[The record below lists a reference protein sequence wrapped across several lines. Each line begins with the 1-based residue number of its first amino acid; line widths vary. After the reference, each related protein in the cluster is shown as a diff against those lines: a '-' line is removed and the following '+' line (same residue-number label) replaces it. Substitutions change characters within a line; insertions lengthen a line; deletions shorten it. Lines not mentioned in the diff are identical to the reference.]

1 MITVSNNKAYYTLF
15 AILFICAAVLLLFII
30 LPSPTDPLSR
40 KPNSLEKTYT
50 ALVTHGF
57 SSNLCEKISPK
68 ALSSTIF
75 NSSGSQIY
83 YERSACYFYVAA
95 AELNDAYCPLVVEA
109 KAFLR
114 DGSQFSPEG
123 CREIVSEGRPWRATV
138 GIANHE
144 ELLRAAGYNGENL
157 TEAVPGAEPDMAWM
171 ELYYSLKKN
180 SGGQLQQSFNQLPD
194 FSSE

>member
-68 ALSSTIF
+68 ALSSTIYH
-75 NSSGSQIY
+75 QKL
-83 YERSACYFYVAA
+83 SAV
-95 AELNDAYCPLVVEA
+95 
-109 KAFLR
+109 
-114 DGSQFSPEG
+114 QFSTA
-123 CREIVSEGRPWRATV
+123 VA
-138 GIANHE
+138 
-144 ELLRAAGYNGENL
+144 LRSITSAQP
-157 TEAVPGAEPDMAWM
+157 VIFM
-171 ELYYSLKKN
+171 
-180 SGGQLQQSFNQLPD
+180 LPPR
-194 FSSE
+194 S